1 MWSAM
6 VMDLRSR
13 ATRQIFARKGDYAH
27 ATSSLTWSPDSS
39 VLALVDE
46 QGITVVDRDR
56 GKIPQTITSSTYLG
70 TPGFSPDSRQIT
82 YADDASGRVFVAS
95 ATGGHPSPIT
105 AGPHD
110 FGPVWGPTGIAFTR
124 WLAAGKPGDIWL
136 VQPNGDGPRRL
147 TRTDAGIQPFA
158 FSADGLNLIAQNPAS
173 HNGRIWAVDVSTGS
187 ARDLTGWV
195 GDLFPQGV
203 SRDGTSILVGIGW
216 GGSPAQPARSR
227 SSPPRVDRPAQS
239 HAAPAGPAGTPEA
252 FPQPEWAR
260 RARARVTGHGVM
272 TLGGLGPESLTRRMG
287 LRSRNASR

>member
-1 MWSAM
+1 M
-6 VMDLRSR
+6 
-13 ATRQIFARKGDYAH
+13 H
-27 ATSSLTWSPDSS
+27 AAQWH
-39 VLALVDE
+39 
-46 QGITVVDRDR
+46 RR
-56 GKIPQTITSSTYLG
+56 PQTKVLRRRSLLLFRGERAAVSAQGGRRTGFTTARGTKSSESLG
-70 TPGFSPDSRQIT
+70 GSKPPFSPIHL
-82 YADDASGRVFVAS
+82 ACLAPGGEASS
-95 ATGGHPSPIT
+95 PPQPIT

-158 FSADGLNLIAQNPAS
+158 FSADGLSLIAQNPAS